1 MKNYILM
8 LGVAGVALGSYAAY
22 AGNSATMTV
31 TATIAHETNIRNIS
45 NIDIG
50 TITIDPSKSSGSVIE
65 ANCAWEGIGEE
76 GNGIK
81 SISGSPCGYFTA
93 DFSGDYLC
101 GEAFSVTPDS
111 ADWNNVHFNFGLT
124 DTDTSGRCRVWTEL
138 YYNDSVPAQDTYN
151 GSLTIDYKL

>member
-1 MKNYILM
+1 MKKYILI
-8 LGVAGVALGSYAAY
+8 LGVAGVALGSYCAY
-22 AGNSATMTV
+22 AANSATMTV
-31 TATIAHETNIRNIS
+31 TATIAHEVNIRNIS

-50 TITIDPSKSSGSVIE
+50 TITIDPSESSGSVLE
-65 ANCAWEGIGEE
+65 DNCAWNRIGGE

-101 GEAFSVTPDS
+101 GEAFSVTPEYVT
-111 ADWNNVHFNFGLT
+111 WNNMSFNFGVL

-138 YYNDSVPAQDTYN
+138 VYSGSLPAQDTYN
-151 GSLTIDYKL
+151 GSLTIEYQL

>member
-1 MKNYILM
+1 MKKYILI
-8 LGVAGVALGSYAAY
+8 LGVAGVALGSYCAY
-22 AGNSATMTV
+22 AANSATMTV
-31 TATIAHETNIRNIS
+31 TATIAHEVNIRNIS

-93 DFSGDYLC
+93 DFSGGC
-101 GEAFSVTPDS
+101 SFNFSVTPEEVY
-111 ADWNNVHFNFGLT
+111 WNNMHFDFGVGN
-124 DTDTSGRCRVWTEL
+124 TDTSGRCRVWTEL
-138 YYNDSVPAQDTYN
+138 GYIGGLPAQDTYN
-151 GSLTIDYKL
+151 GSLTIEYNL